1 MCIVQR
7 PHSEDSTGARPNM
20 TSVFDFDDSINTVYN
35 AKTAGKNLVTAK
47 HEVLTKAGDFL
58 FLAHSDREFAL
69 RCQMMEADIESAA
82 RRKMATVSDSK
93 FKLVRAL
100 HEEWKIRHANC
111 AQCNVADNLKES
123 SVKLAKEEKAK
134 EDYDKDGKLE
144 TSAEEHAGA
153 VDRAIKKEKTKKKSS
168 LQEKIS
174 SLKTRLASPMELDR
188 TGPNRSV
195 YTVGSRSIGPNEAS
209 ALVNKYAD
217 RRADKPEM
225 QGEAKAGRWA
235 MIVKHDESGT
245 PQTATLGRIGGSQ
258 LDGDAETSPL
268 ICTGNTHHG
277 IAGGCTHDASD
288 AFGGRHIGIQETTAV
303 QHSGTLMPDVANR
316 QEASVF
322 APSHRVYIL
331 PKEEH
336 DKIENVMNTIATQ
349 GINESGITIPPFKR
363 EEEGRGKP
371 IETFGRGSESENS
384 GPGINT
390 EMGKSHGVGKVS
402 NFTIWP
408 SDARFGH
415 YENQTSGNRGKGEGT
430 TELLESGPR
439 DRKGSYSSNPNWG
452 KIISGQEGKAGSGR
466 VLPVATML
474 PDHEASDA
482 RKGMSGG
489 LADGSSTPV
498 GVTAKLRPV
507 AWGNESDAPT
517 FKFLQGA
524 GKIKSVGEAL
534 RQKLV
539 GFNTDRLQRVGN
551 ERIERAKTSPSARPS
566 TKTQVGTEVL
576 NKLLGK
582 E

>member
-123 SVKLAKEEKAK
+123 SVKLAEEQKAK

-153 VDRAIKKEKTKKKSS
+153 VDRAIKKEKTKRESS

-174 SLKTRLASPMELDR
+174 GLKVRLGFAMHNDPVPGS
-188 TGPNRSV
+188 TGETTILSGLKSD
-195 YTVGSRSIGPNEAS
+195 TAK
-209 ALVNKYAD
+209 ALAAKYAD
-217 RRADKPEM
+217 RRADLPGMKE
-225 QGEAKAGRWA
+225 EAKAGRWA
-235 MIVKHDESGT
+235 MITKHDSSGNVVD
-245 PQTATLGRIGGSQ
+245 ATLGRIGGSQ
-258 LDGDAETSPL
+258 LGGDAETSPL
-268 ICTGNTHHG
+268 LCTGNTHHG
-277 IAGGCTHDASD
+277 SPNCTHSPND
-288 AFGGRHIGIQETTAV
+288 AFGSRHIGIQETPAMV
-303 QHSGTLMPDVANR
+303 FEGSLYPRLVKR
-316 QEASVF
+316 QEGGTFPA
-322 APSHRVYIL
+322 SHRVHIL
-331 PKEEH
+331 PQEDH
-336 DKIENVMNTIATQ
+336 DNIETVMNQIAEGALFNSH
-349 GINESGITIPPFKR
+349 GIPAYPR

-371 IETFGRGSESENS
+371 IETFERGRESANS
-384 GPGINT
+384 GLGINT
-390 EMGKSHGVGKVS
+390 EMGASHGVGKIS

-408 SDARFGH
+408 SDPVFGH
-415 YENQTSGNRGKGEGT
+415 FENQVSKERGRGPKNEGVK
-430 TELLESGPR
+430 EVLENGPR
-439 DRKGSYSSNPNWG
+439 DIKNEKTNPNFDRTMP
-452 KIISGQEGKAGSGR
+452 EDRGKAGSGR
-466 VLPVATML
+466 VLPVATMV
-474 PDHEASDA
+474 PMYNKDDFS
-482 RKGMSGG
+482 KGMSGG
-489 LADGSSTPV
+489 LPDGSSAGT
-498 GVTAKLRPV
+498 GVTARLRPV
-507 AWGNESDAPT
+507 AWGNAYDAPT
-517 FKFLQGA
+517 FSFLKGV
-524 GKIKSVGEAL
+524 GKIKATGEAL

-539 GFNTDRLQRVGN
+539 GFDTERQSRVGS
-551 ERIERAKTSPSARPS
+551 ERIERAKKSPSARGT
-566 TKTQVGTEVL
+566 TKNEQGAEIV
-576 NKLLGK
+576 KRLLGK

>member
-134 EDYDKDGKLE
+134 EDYDKDEKLE

-168 LQEKIS
+168 LQEKIA
-174 SLKTRLASPMELDR
+174 SLKTRLANPFELDR

-195 YTVGSRSIGPNEAS
+195 YTVGSRPIGPNEAS

-235 MIVKHDESGT
+235 MVVKHDESGT
-245 PQTATLGRIGGSQ
+245 PQTATLGRIGGSE
-258 LDGDAETSPL
+258 LGGGAETSPL

-277 IAGGCTHDASD
+277 IAGKCTHDASD
-288 AFGGRHIGIQETTAV
+288 AFGGRHIGMQEITAV

-316 QEASVF
+316 QEGSVF

-349 GINESGITIPPFKR
+349 GINESGITIPPYKR

-390 EMGKSHGVGKVS
+390 EMGKSQSVGKVS

-408 SDARFGH
+408 SDAGFGH
-415 YENQTSGNRGKGEGT
+415 HENQTSGNRGKGEGT
-430 TELLESGPR
+430 TEMLESGPR
-439 DRKGSYSSNPNWG
+439 DRKGSWNSNPNWG
-452 KIISGQEGKAGSGR
+452 ELIPGQEGKAGSGR

-474 PDHEASDA
+474 PEYNKDDA
-482 RKGMSGG
+482 KKGMSGSLG
-489 LADGSSTPV
+489 DGTSAGI
-498 GVTAKLRPV
+498 GVTPRLRPV

-517 FKFLQGA
+517 FKFLEGA